1 MMHLVLGFVLALCL
15 GSGMRPANAEYY
27 QKDSYSEY
35 NCNEPLLETAK
46 LSATSQLRE
55 RGPENAR
62 LNAGSAW
69 TAQQSDFE
77 QQLMIDLGTVR
88 NVTRIEIQGRPHSS
102 EYVTEFSIS
111 YGFNGQDYIDYKEPG
126 GNTKLFKGNKDG
138 DSTRHNSFE
147 VPIIAQWIRINPTRW
162 QNRISLRVELY
173 GCHYESENV
182 YLNGSGLIRYDLL
195 REPIS
200 ATRETIRFRFKTAQ
214 ANGILLYSRGTQGDY
229 LALQI
234 KDNRMVLN
242 MDLGSRIMTSLS
254 VGSLLDDNIWHDVVI
269 SRNRRDI
276 MFSVDRVIVEK
287 KIKGEFD
294 KLNLNRAF
302 YIGGVPNM
310 QDGLIVQQNFTGC
323 VEI

>member
-1 MMHLVLGFVLALCL
+1 MVSSLYSLAFETFWIILTL
-15 GSGMRPANAEYY
+15 PIT
-27 QKDSYSEY
+27 
-35 NCNEPLLETAK
+35 LL
-46 LSATSQLRE
+46 
-55 RGPENAR
+55 
-62 LNAGSAW
+62 
-69 TAQQSDFE
+69 
-77 QQLMIDLGTVR
+77 
-88 NVTRIEIQGRPHSS
+88 
-102 EYVTEFSIS
+102 
-111 YGFNGQDYIDYKEPG
+111 
-126 GNTKLFKGNKDG
+126 
-138 DSTRHNSFE
+138 
-147 VPIIAQWIRINPTRW
+147 
-162 QNRISLRVELY
+162 
-173 GCHYESENV
+173 ESENV
-182 YLNGSGLIRYDLL
+182 YLNGTGLIRYDLL

-294 KLNLNRAF
+294 KLNLNRAVSF
-302 YIGGVPNM
+302 FLRM
-310 QDGLIVQQNFTGC
+310 
-323 VEI
+323 

>member
-1 MMHLVLGFVLALCL
+1 MVSSLYSLAFEMFWIIITL
-15 GSGMRPANAEYY
+15 PIT
-27 QKDSYSEY
+27 
-35 NCNEPLLETAK
+35 LL
-46 LSATSQLRE
+46 
-55 RGPENAR
+55 
-62 LNAGSAW
+62 
-69 TAQQSDFE
+69 
-77 QQLMIDLGTVR
+77 
-88 NVTRIEIQGRPHSS
+88 
-102 EYVTEFSIS
+102 
-111 YGFNGQDYIDYKEPG
+111 
-126 GNTKLFKGNKDG
+126 
-138 DSTRHNSFE
+138 
-147 VPIIAQWIRINPTRW
+147 
-162 QNRISLRVELY
+162 
-173 GCHYESENV
+173 ESENV
-182 YLNGSGLIRYDLL
+182 YLNGTGLIRYDLL

-294 KLNLNRAF
+294 KLNLNRAVSF
-302 YIGGVPNM
+302 
-310 QDGLIVQQNFTGC
+310 FCGC
-323 VEI
+323 EFELWVMDV